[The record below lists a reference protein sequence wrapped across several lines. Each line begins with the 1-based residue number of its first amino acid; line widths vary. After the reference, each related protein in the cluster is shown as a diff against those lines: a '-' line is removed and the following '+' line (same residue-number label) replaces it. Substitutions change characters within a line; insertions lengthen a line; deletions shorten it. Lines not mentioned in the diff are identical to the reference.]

1 MDNFN
6 IPKECLPKHVAI
18 IMDGNG
24 RWAQER
30 KLPRSMGHKAGVEQV
45 RTIVKMSNR
54 VGIRTLTLY
63 AFSTENWKRPKDEV
77 GVLMQLLLE
86 YLKKE
91 IRELGEQ
98 NVRFRSI
105 GNREQLPK
113 DVCAAINDAEEMTK
127 DNTGLELV
135 VAINYGSRAE
145 IVDAA
150 RRMAEQYAA
159 DPSYVLDE
167 AAFEKALYQRSIG
180 DVDLM
185 IRTSGEQRI
194 SNYLLYQLAYAE
206 LYFTDVYWP
215 DFGEKEFAKALESF
229 AKRDRRYGGVK

>member
-1 MDNFN
+1 MTIDRNL
-6 IPKECLPKHVAI
+6 LPGHVAI

-24 RWAQER
+24 RWAQKR
-30 KLPRSMGHKAGVEQV
+30 MLPRSMGHKAGVEQV
-45 RTIVKMSNR
+45 RTIVKMSSR

-77 GVLMQLLLE
+77 GVLMQLLIE

-91 IRELGEQ
+91 VRELNEQ

-105 GNREQLPK
+105 GDRDALPK
-113 DVCAAINDAEEMTK
+113 EVKAAIDEAEEITR
-127 DNTGLELV
+127 DNTGLNLV

-145 IVDAA
+145 ILRAA
-150 RRMAEQYAA
+150 KKLAERSKD
-159 DPSYVLDE
+159 DPEFEINETSFAEALDTNG
-167 AAFEKALYQRSIG
+167 LG

-215 DFGEKEFAKALESF
+215 DFGEEEFAKALESY
-229 AKRDRRYGGVK
+229 AARDRRFGGVK

>member
-1 MDNFN
+1 MIELPD
-6 IPKECLPKHVAI
+6 KEFLPGHVAI

-24 RWAQER
+24 RWAQAR

-45 RTIVKMSNR
+45 RTIVKMSSR
-54 VGIRTLTLY
+54 IGIKTLTLY

-77 GVLMQLLLE
+77 GVLMQLLIE

-91 IRELGEQ
+91 VRELNEQ

-105 GNREQLPK
+105 GDRFALPK
-113 DVCAAINDAEEMTK
+113 EVRAAIDEAEEITK
-127 DNTGLELV
+127 DNTGLNLV

-145 IVDAA
+145 ILRAA
-150 RRMAEQYAA
+150 NTLAEKRAA
-159 DPSYVLDE
+159 DPDFVIDEQSFSEALDTNG
-167 AAFEKALYQRSIG
+167 LG

-215 DFGEKEFAKALESF
+215 DFGEEEFAQALMNF
-229 AKRDRRYGGVK
+229 AHRDRRFGTVK

>member
-1 MDNFN
+1 
-6 IPKECLPKHVAI
+6 
-18 IMDGNG
+18 
-24 RWAQER
+24 
-30 KLPRSMGHKAGVEQV
+30 MGHKAGVEQV
-45 RTIVKMSNR
+45 RTIVKMSSR
-54 VGIRTLTLY
+54 IGIKTLTLY

-77 GVLMQLLLE
+77 GVLMQLLIE

-91 IRELGEQ
+91 VRELNEQ

-105 GNREQLPK
+105 GDRNALPK
-113 DVCAAINDAEEMTK
+113 EVKAAIDEAEEITK
-127 DNTGLELV
+127 DNTGLNLV

-145 IVDAA
+145 ILRAV
-150 RRMAEQYAA
+150 RTVAEKHAQ
-159 DPSYVLDE
+159 DPDYEINEEHFAEALDTRG
-167 AAFEKALYQRSIG
+167 LG

-215 DFGEKEFAKALESF
+215 DFGEAEFAKALESF
-229 AKRDRRYGGVK
+229 AARDRRFGGVK